1 LAIPVSGERGVS
13 DFRFRLRAEPVLEP
27 KYKAFPYQE
36 EATDFVASRQYAAI
50 FHEQGLGKTKIA
62 IDVMLRW
69 LQQEEVDTVLVFTK
83 KGLVANWVREF
94 KAHSQLTPLVIS
106 ENSTKNYY
114 VFTTPTRLVL
124 SHFEAAK
131 KEIRRLKAWLSSRRV
146 GVIIDESAKIK
157 NPEAELT
164 QAFFEL
170 SPLFEKRVIMTGT
183 PVANRP
189 YDLWAQVYF
198 LDGGESLGNDFNE
211 FKRETDLT
219 ADLQHD
225 AQAFERYQRRLE
237 GINERIKSFS
247 IRETK
252 DGGRI
257 VLPSKEFRRIE
268 CDWEPAQFEL
278 YRQVREE
285 LRALVVREGQLIEDD
300 QESILKRLL
309 RLVQIASNPGIID
322 ESYTT
327 EPGKFEPLYS
337 LISDITRSGEKA
349 IVWTNFNDN
358 CEWLVKK
365 LSSFG
370 AHPLNG
376 KMPMERRNTVVKW
389 FLENP
394 DVQILVATPGAAKEG
409 LTLTVANHVIFYDRT
424 YSLDDYL
431 QAQDRIHRV
440 SQTRTCYVYNMLM
453 IDSVD
458 EWVDCLLEEKR
469 LAAQLTQGDIDAKAY
484 SERATLGFF
493 EILQRIL
500 GGNQD

>member
-1 LAIPVSGERGVS
+1 MNNYQ
-13 DFRFRLRAEPVLEP
+13 FRLHAEPVLEANC
-27 KYKAFPYQE
+27 KAFPYQE
-36 EATDFVASRQYAAI
+36 EATEFVAAREYAAI

-69 LQQEEVDTVLVFTK
+69 LRNKEVDTVLVFTK
-83 KGLVANWVREF
+83 KGLIANWEREF
-94 KAHSQLTPLVIS
+94 KQHSRLTPLVLS
-106 ENSTKNYY
+106 ENSNKNYY
-114 VFTTPTRLVL
+114 VFTSPTRLVL

-131 KEIRRLKAWLSSRRV
+131 KESQRFKAWLSSRRV

-157 NPEAELT
+157 NPDADLT

-170 SPLFEKRVIMTGT
+170 SPLFAKRVIMTGT

-189 YDLWAQVYF
+189 YDLWAQIYF
-198 LDGGESLGNDFNE
+198 LDSGKSLGTDFKE
-211 FKRETDLT
+211 FKRQTDLT

-225 AQAFERYQRRLE
+225 AKAFNAYQQRLE
-237 GINERIKSFS
+237 GINKRIAGFS

-257 VLPSKEFRRIE
+257 TLPTKEFVRIE
-268 CDWEPAQFEL
+268 CGWEPAQFEL
-278 YRQVREE
+278 YRQVREDM
-285 LRALVVREGQLIEDD
+285 RALIVRDGVLIEED

-309 RLVQIASNPGIID
+309 RLVQIASNPGMVD
-322 ESYTT
+322 ESYTA
-327 EPGKFEPLYS
+327 EPGKFEPLYN
-337 LISDITRSGEKA
+337 LLTDITNRGEKA

-365 LSSFG
+365 LASFG
-370 AHPLNG
+370 AEPLNG
-376 KMPMERRNTVVKW
+376 RMPIERRNTVVKW

-394 DVQILVATPGAAKEG
+394 DVQVLVATPGAAKEG

-453 IDSVD
+453 VDSVD
-458 EWVDCLLEEKR
+458 EWVDSLLEEKR
-469 LAAQLTQGDIDAKAY
+469 LAAQLTQGDIDAITY
-484 SERATLGFF
+484 SEKATLGFF

-500 GGNQD
+500 GGTQKQ

>member
-1 LAIPVSGERGVS
+1 MLGDFGVNE
-13 DFRFRLRAEPVLEP
+13 FRFRLHSEPVLEA

-36 EATDFVASRQYAAI
+36 EATEFVACRDYSAI

-62 IDVMLRW
+62 IDVILRW
-69 LQQEEVDTVLVFTK
+69 LQNKEVDTILVFTK
-83 KGLVANWVREF
+83 KGLIANWIREF
-94 KAHSQLTPLVIS
+94 RSHSQLTPLVVT

-124 SHFEAAK
+124 SHFESAK
-131 KEIRRLKAWLSSRRV
+131 KEINRFKAWLSSRRV

-157 NPEAELT
+157 NPDSELT

-170 SPLFEKRVIMTGT
+170 SPLFTKRVIMTGT

-189 YDLWAQVYF
+189 YDIWAQVYF
-198 LDGGESLGNDFNE
+198 LDHGASLGRDFNK

-219 ADLQHD
+219 TGIQHSK
-225 AQAFERYQRRLE
+225 QEFEAYQHRLE
-237 GINERIKSFS
+237 DINRKISSFS

-257 VLPSKEFRRIE
+257 VLPSKEFQRIE
-268 CDWEPAQFEL
+268 CDWELGQFEL

-285 LRALVVREGQLIEDD
+285 LRALIVRNGKLIEED

-309 RLVQIASNPGIID
+309 RLIQIASNPVLVD
-322 ESYTT
+322 ESYTA
-327 EPGKFEPLYS
+327 EPGKFEPLYH
-337 LISDITRSGEKA
+337 LLTDITRQGEKA
-349 IVWTNFNDN
+349 IVWTTFNDN
-358 CEWLVKK
+358 CLWLYNK

-370 AHPLNG
+370 ALALNG
-376 KMPMERRNTVVKW
+376 KMPMERRNTVVNW

-394 DVQILVATPGAAKEG
+394 DDQVLVATPGAAKEG
-409 LTLTVANHVIFYDRT
+409 LTLTIANHVIFYDRT

-440 SQTRTCYVYNMLM
+440 SQTKTCYVYNMLM
-453 IDSVD
+453 VDSVD

-469 LAAQLTQGDIDAKAY
+469 LAAQLTQGDIDARAY

-493 EILQRIL
+493 EILKRIL
-500 GGNQD
+500 GGARTDE

>member
-1 LAIPVSGERGVS
+1 MS
-13 DFRFRLRAEPVLEP
+13 DFRFRLKSEPILEP

-36 EATDFVASRQYAAI
+36 EAIDFVASRQYAAI

-83 KGLVANWVREF
+83 KGLIANWIREF
-94 KAHSQLTPLVIS
+94 KSHSQLTPLVVS
-106 ENSTKNYY
+106 ENSANNYY

-131 KEIRRLKAWLSSRRV
+131 KEIRRFKAWLSSRRV

-157 NPEAELT
+157 NPEAALT

-170 SPLFEKRVIMTGT
+170 SPYFEKRVIMTGT

-198 LDGGESLGNDFNE
+198 LDGGVSLGDDFNG

-219 ADLQHD
+219 ADLQHNM
-225 AQAFERYQRRLE
+225 QAFEAYQHRLA
-237 GINERIKSFS
+237 GINDRIKSFS

-285 LRALVVREGQLIEDD
+285 LRALIVRDGQLIEDD

-322 ESYTT
+322 ESYTA
-327 EPGKFEPLYS
+327 EPGKFEPLYN
-337 LISDITRSGEKA
+337 LISDITRTGEKA

-358 CEWLVKK
+358 CDWLVKK
-365 LSSFG
+365 LAPFG

-376 KMPMERRNTVVKW
+376 KMSIERRNTVVKW

-394 DVQILVATPGAAKEG
+394 EAQVLVATPGAAKEG

-440 SQTRTCYVYNMLM
+440 SQTRTCFVYNMLM

-469 LAAQLTQGDIDAKAY
+469 LAAQLTQGDIDASSY
-484 SERATLGFF
+484 SEQATLGFF
-493 EILQRIL
+493 DILQRIL
-500 GGNQD
+500 GED

>member
-1 LAIPVSGERGVS
+1 MSK
-13 DFRFRLRAEPVLEP
+13 FRFRLRFEPLLEP

-36 EATDFVASRQYAAI
+36 EAIDFVASRQYAAI

-69 LQQEEVDTVLVFTK
+69 LERKEVDTVLVFTK
-83 KGLVANWVREF
+83 KGLIANWVREF
-94 KAHSQLTPLVIS
+94 NVHSQLSPLVIS
-106 ENSTKNYY
+106 ENSSNNYY

-131 KEIRRLKAWLSSRRV
+131 KESRRFKAWLSSRRV
-146 GVIIDESAKIK
+146 AVIIDESAKIK

-164 QAFFEL
+164 QIFFEL

-198 LDGGESLGNDFNE
+198 LDGGGALGNDFNE

-219 ADLQHD
+219 VDLLHD
-225 AQAFERYQRRLE
+225 AQAFDRYQQRLE
-237 GINERIKSFS
+237 GINKKIKSFS

-257 VLPSKEFRRIE
+257 ELPTKEFRRIE

-285 LRALVVREGQLIEDD
+285 LRALIVREGQLIEDD

-322 ESYTT
+322 ESYTA
-327 EPGKFEPLYS
+327 EPGKFEPLYN
-337 LISDITRSGEKA
+337 LITDITRAGEKA

-358 CEWLVKK
+358 CDWLVKK
-365 LSSFG
+365 LVSFG
-370 AHPLNG
+370 AQPLNG
-376 KMPMERRNTVVKW
+376 KMPMERRNAVVKW
-389 FLENP
+389 FVENP
-394 DVQILVATPGAAKEG
+394 DVQVLVATPGAAKEG

-440 SQTRTCYVYNMLM
+440 SQTKICYVYNMLM
-453 IDSVD
+453 VDSVD

>member
-1 LAIPVSGERGVS
+1 MNN
-13 DFRFRLRAEPVLEP
+13 FRFRLRSEPVLEP

-36 EATDFVASRQYAAI
+36 EAVEFVATRDYAAI

-69 LQQEEVDTVLVFTK
+69 LQNKEVDTILVFTK
-83 KGLVANWVREF
+83 KGLVANWEREF
-94 KAHSQLTPLVIS
+94 KAHSQLTPLVLS

-131 KEIRRLKAWLSSRRV
+131 KEQRRFAAWLSSRRV
-146 GVIIDESAKIK
+146 AVIIDESAKIK
-157 NPEAELT
+157 NPEADLT
-164 QAFFEL
+164 KVFFEL
-170 SPLFEKRVIMTGT
+170 SPLFTKRVIMTGT

-189 YDLWAQVYF
+189 YDLWAQVFF
-198 LDGGESLGNDFNE
+198 LDGGASLGADFQE

-225 AQAFERYQRRLE
+225 PKAFEVYQHRLE
-237 GINERIKSFS
+237 GINKKISAFS

-257 VLPSKEFRRIE
+257 TLPSKEFQRIE

-285 LRALVVREGQLIEDD
+285 LRALIVRDGQLVEDN

-309 RLVQIASNPGIID
+309 RLVQISSIPAMID
-322 ESYTT
+322 ESYTA
-327 EPGKFEPLYS
+327 EPGKFEPLYN
-337 LISDITRSGEKA
+337 LLTDITRRGEKA
-349 IVWTNFNDN
+349 IVWTNFNEN
-358 CEWLVKK
+358 CDWLVKK
-365 LSSFG
+365 LAPFG

-376 KMPMERRNTVVKW
+376 RMSMERRNTVVKW

-394 DVQILVATPGAAKEG
+394 EDQVLVATPGAAKEG

-453 IDSVD
+453 VDSVD

-484 SERATLGFF
+484 AERATLGFY

-500 GGNQD
+500 GGNQDQ

>member
-1 LAIPVSGERGVS
+1 MN
-13 DFRFRLRAEPVLEP
+13 DFRFRLRSEPVLEA

-36 EATDFVASRQYAAI
+36 EATDFVAAREYAAI

-62 IDVMLRW
+62 VDVMLRW
-69 LQQEEVDTVLVFTK
+69 LQKQEVDTVLVFTK
-83 KGLVANWVREF
+83 KGLVANWIREF
-94 KAHSQLTPLVIS
+94 KAHSQLTPLVVS

-131 KEIRRLKAWLSSRRV
+131 KEIRRFKAWLSSRRV

-157 NPEAELT
+157 NPDAELT

-170 SPLFEKRVIMTGT
+170 SPLFAKRVIMTGT

-189 YDLWAQVYF
+189 YDLWAQVFF
-198 LDGGESLGNDFNE
+198 LDSGASLGTDFKE

-219 ADLQHD
+219 ADLRHD
-225 AQAFERYQRRLE
+225 AQAFEAYQRRLE
-237 GINERIKSFS
+237 GINKRISDFS

-257 VLPSKEFRRIE
+257 VLPSKEFQRIE
-268 CDWEPAQFEL
+268 CDWESAQFEL
-278 YRQVREE
+278 YRQVRED
-285 LRALVVREGQLIEDD
+285 LRALIVQDGLLIEDD

-309 RLVQIASNPGIID
+309 RLVQISSNPAMID
-322 ESYTT
+322 ESYTA
-327 EPGKFEPLYS
+327 EPGKFEPLYH
-337 LISDITRSGEKA
+337 LLTDITRKGEKA

-365 LSSFG
+365 LSVFG
-370 AHPLNG
+370 AHALNG
-376 KMPMERRNTVVKW
+376 KMPMERRNSVVKW

-394 DVQILVATPGAAKEG
+394 EDQVLVATPGAAKEG

-453 IDSVD
+453 VDSVD

-484 SERATLGFF
+484 AERATLGFY

-500 GGNQD
+500 GENQGQ

>member
-1 LAIPVSGERGVS
+1 LVVSE
-13 DFRFRLRAEPVLEP
+13 D
-27 KYKAFPYQE
+27 
-36 EATDFVASRQYAAI
+36 
-50 FHEQGLGKTKIA
+50 
-62 IDVMLRW
+62 
-69 LQQEEVDTVLVFTK
+69 
-83 KGLVANWVREF
+83 
-94 KAHSQLTPLVIS
+94 
-106 ENSTKNYY
+106 STKNYY
-114 VFTTPTRLVL
+114 VFTTPSRLVL

-131 KEIRRLKAWLSSRRV
+131 KEIRRLKVWLSSRRV

-157 NPEAELT
+157 NPNAELT
-164 QAFFEL
+164 RVFFEL
-170 SPLFEKRVIMTGT
+170 SPLFAKRVIMTGT

-189 YDLWAQVYF
+189 YDIWAQIYF
-198 LDGGESLGNDFNE
+198 LDHGASLGNDFNE
-211 FKRETDLT
+211 FKRKTDLT
-219 ADLQHD
+219 ADLRHD
-225 AQAFERYQRRLE
+225 EQAFESYQHRLE
-237 GINERIKSFS
+237 SVNSRIASFS

-257 VLPSKEFRRIE
+257 VLPSKEFLRIE

-285 LRALVVREGQLIEDD
+285 LRALVVRDGHLVEDD

-309 RLVQIASNPGIID
+309 RLVQISSNPAMID
-322 ESYTT
+322 ESYTAD
-327 EPGKFEPLYS
+327 PGKFEPLYH
-337 LISDITRSGEKA
+337 LLTDITRQGEKA
-349 IVWTNFNDN
+349 IVWTNFNQN
-358 CEWLVKK
+358 CEWLVKR
-365 LSSFG
+365 LSAFG
-370 AHPLNG
+370 AHALNG
-376 KMPMERRNTVVKW
+376 KMPMERRNAVVKW

-394 DVQILVATPGAAKEG
+394 EDQVLVATPGAAKEG

-453 IDSVD
+453 VDSVD

-500 GGNQD
+500 GGNQRQ